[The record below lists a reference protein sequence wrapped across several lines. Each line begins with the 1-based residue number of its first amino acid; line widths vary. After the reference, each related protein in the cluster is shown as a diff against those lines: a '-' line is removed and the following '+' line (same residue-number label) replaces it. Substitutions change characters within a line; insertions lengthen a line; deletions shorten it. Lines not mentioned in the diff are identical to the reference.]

1 MPDKAKDTLPAHW
14 GILAPLWIPDYR
26 RLMISNALWWLAMW
40 MEMIVVGWL
49 VLEMTDSAWQV
60 ALIGFY
66 RMAPVMVVGFFS
78 GPIVDRFGRRTI
90 ILLDQA
96 VSFIVSAAV
105 ALLLWT
111 GRLAFWHLALS
122 ALILGLAWAL
132 DWTARRSILPDLVGR
147 SRTVDAMI
155 VEGFAGNIARI
166 LGPFAGGGLIEVIGA
181 RGCFTV
187 LSGIYALSF
196 IVLLRLSSRTDSRS
210 ATALKTSAWTLIA
223 EGLRYVRHSQT
234 ILGDLLIT
242 IAMNFLVFPYMA
254 LLPVFARDILNQG
267 PMGLGLLGAASGI
280 GFFVGLFVVNH
291 IRHSISAGWIFAAGS
306 TFMGIALIGFS
317 ASTHFTLSLFMLIL
331 AGLGQACFN
340 IMQSSIV
347 LLSSSDAMRS
357 RAMGALLLAIG
368 AGPPGRLQMGGIA
381 EAFGAPIAVGL
392 TAAAA
397 VITVIAITA
406 ALPGFRRG
414 GESRDAP
421 TGPSDTEEKK
431 PPESDG
437 S

>member
-1 MPDKAKDTLPAHW
+1 MPHEAKEVPSIHG
-14 GILAPLWIPDYR
+14 GILAPLRIPDYR
-26 RLMISNALWWLAMW
+26 RLMMSSALSWQAMW
-40 MEMIVVGWL
+40 MEMIVIGWL

-90 ILLDQA
+90 ILLNQA
-96 VSFIVSAAV
+96 VNFITIAAV
-105 ALLLWT
+105 ALLLWA

-122 ALILGLAWAL
+122 ALILGLVWAL

-147 SRTVDAMI
+147 SRTVDATI

-166 LGPFAGGGLIEVIGA
+166 LGPFAGGGLIEVMGA

-196 IVLLRLSSRTDSRS
+196 IVLLKLSSRTDSRS
-210 ATALKTSAWTLIA
+210 VTSPKSSVWTLIA
-223 EGLRYVRHSQT
+223 EGLRYVRHNQT
-234 ILGDLLIT
+234 ILGALLIT
-242 IAMNFLVFPYMA
+242 TAMNFLVFPYMA

-267 PMGLGLLGAASGI
+267 PVGLGLLGAASGI
-280 GFFVGLFVVNH
+280 GFFFGLFVLNY
-291 IRHSISAGWIFAAGS
+291 IRHFISAGWILAGGS
-306 TFMGIALIGFS
+306 FFMGITLIGFS
-317 ASTHFTLSLFMLIL
+317 ASTHFTLSLFLLIL

-368 AGPPGRLQMGGIA
+368 AGPPGRLQVGGLA

-392 TAAAA
+392 TAAASVLSIIA
-397 VITVIAITA
+397 VTT

-414 GESRDAP
+414 GESEDAP
-421 TGPSDTEEKK
+421 TV
-431 PPESDG
+431 PPATK
-437 S
+437 